1 MRGFSRRRPPRPG
14 DISLS
19 VKVRVISG
27 CFHREHSPRAY
38 EFIDSFLITA
48 APDVDFVE
56 HESGPE
62 LLVYLA
68 AATAGITLAKS
79 VLDLVTAIVKARS
92 EGAKKG
98 DRPDAP
104 LELVV
109 RRIDTGDKVH
119 EEVALRIAHS
129 GPVDPKVIEK
139 QLADA
144 IERMLK
150 KSDVPKD

>member
-1 MRGFSRRRPPRPG
+1 MRGFGRRRPPQAG

-19 VKVRVISG
+19 LKVRVTSG

-38 EFIDSFLITA
+38 EYIDSFLMAA

-68 AATAGITLAKS
+68 ATTAAITLAKS
-79 VLDLVTAIVKARS
+79 VLDLITAIVKARS
-92 EGAKKG
+92 EGTKKG

-104 LELVV
+104 LELII
-109 RRIDTGDKVH
+109 RRVDTGDEFH
-119 EEVALRIAHS
+119 EELALRIGHS
-129 GPVDPKVIEK
+129 DPVDPKAIEK
-139 QLADA
+139 QVADA
-144 IERMLK
+144 IDRLLR
-150 KSDVPKD
+150 KSGAPQD